1 MSSIFK
7 VVGAN
12 IRKRRRE
19 AELTQEE
26 LAHMAGI
33 ERSYLS
39 NIEAG
44 KKNFSLGVLVD
55 IAGALKL
62 GVMDLMDGV
71 K

>member
-1 MSSIFK
+1 MSTAFFK
-7 VVGAN
+7 ALGAN

-19 AELTQEE
+19 LDMTQDE
-26 LAHMAGI
+26 LAAKAGI

-55 IAGALKL
+55 IAGALKITVIKL
-62 GVMDLMDGV
+62 LE
-71 K
+71 

>member
-1 MSSIFK
+1 MSNIFK

-19 AELTQEE
+19 LDMTQEE
-26 LAHMAGI
+26 LAAKAGI

-44 KKNFSLGVLVD
+44 KKNFSLGVLD
-55 IAGALKL
+55 SIAGVLKVNAAGLL
-62 GVMDLMDGV
+62 GG
-71 K
+71 

>member
-7 VVGAN
+7 TVGKN
-12 IRKRRRE
+12 IRERRRE
-19 AELTQEE
+19 LGMTQEE
-26 LAHMAGI
+26 LAAKAGI

-44 KKNFSLGVLVD
+44 KKNFSLGVLD
-55 IAGALKL
+55 SIASALKI
-62 GVMDLMDGV
+62 MPSDLME